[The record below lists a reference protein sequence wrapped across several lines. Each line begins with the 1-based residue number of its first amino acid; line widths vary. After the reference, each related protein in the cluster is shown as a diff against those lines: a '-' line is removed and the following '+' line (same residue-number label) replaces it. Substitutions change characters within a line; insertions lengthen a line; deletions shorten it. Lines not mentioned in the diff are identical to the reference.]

1 MVLWSI
7 GQQCAL
13 PKNCL
18 QQADGLEAS
27 PPMPPGLL
35 HAGPSAALAE
45 VSVGQWCYPKQSV
58 VSCQKEVSCPQR
70 VSVSSRGAE
79 SKGWRAAR
87 SEGQQAAASWRAGP
101 PLAGPAADLLF
112 SSWTYS
118 LNCHSSLKADLLLS
132 SVNPEWE
139 LLLSNKHAGGLDY
152 GTLSRWEPDGK
163 DSLRS
168 LTACITFSSGL
179 FSDPHWNL
187 ALCCHAQ
194 HISKFD
200 LG

>member
-1 MVLWSI
+1 MALKLHH
-7 GQQCAL
+7 QCHLEHWAAACWPFRGVSRGICGTVVL
-13 PKNCL
+13 PK
-18 QQADGLEAS
+18 
-27 PPMPPGLL
+27 
-35 HAGPSAALAE
+35 
-45 VSVGQWCYPKQSV
+45 KSV
-58 VSCQKEVSCPQR
+58 VSRQEVSCPQR
-70 VSVSSRGAE
+70 ASVSSRGAE
-79 SKGWRAAR
+79 SKGWCAAR
-87 SEGQQAAASWRAGP
+87 SKGQQAAASWRTGP

-112 SSWTYS
+112 SSWSYS
-118 LNCHSSLKADLLLS
+118 LNCLSSLKAGLLLS

-139 LLLSNKHAGGLDY
+139 LLLSNKCAGGLDY
-152 GTLSRWEPDGK
+152 GMLSRWEPDGK
-163 DSLRS
+163 DSLHS